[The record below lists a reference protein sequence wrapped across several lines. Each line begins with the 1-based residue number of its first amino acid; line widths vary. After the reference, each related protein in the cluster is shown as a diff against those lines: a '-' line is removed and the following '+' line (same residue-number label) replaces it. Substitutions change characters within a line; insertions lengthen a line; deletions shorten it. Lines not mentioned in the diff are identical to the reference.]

1 VLLYGVS
8 REGHDHAHI
17 NYICC
22 LDVVLVFFGG
32 AGFVLRDGSAINK
45 LTIKVS
51 DPSRAPLLEASVHVL
66 QWRPVSSA
74 KSQLVDIKTGTPD
87 AKGIFN
93 VSLPP
98 GQYTVYVASRAFCS
112 RIIDIYMH
120 PGRDRTYEFSL
131 AVQTGD
137 GFEVESAAPLAH

>member
-1 VLLYGVS
+1 MRILITFAVLMSFLSSSAAQVS
-8 REGHDHAHI
+8 S
-17 NYICC
+17 
-22 LDVVLVFFGG
+22 
-32 AGFVLRDGSAINK
+32 SATEAPINK

-51 DPSRAPLLEASVHVL
+51 DPSRPPLPEASVHVL

-98 GQYTVYVASRAFCS
+98 GEYTVYVASRAFCS

>member
-1 VLLYGVS
+1 MRILITFAVLMSFLSSSAAQVS
-8 REGHDHAHI
+8 S
-17 NYICC
+17 
-22 LDVVLVFFGG
+22 
-32 AGFVLRDGSAINK
+32 SATEAPINK

-51 DPSRAPLLEASVHVL
+51 DPSRAPLPEASVHVL

-98 GQYTVYVASRAFCS
+98 GEYTVYVASRAFCS

-137 GFEVESAAPLAH
+137 GFEVESAAPLAD

>member
-1 VLLYGVS
+1 MEYLGRDTTMRILITFAVLMSFLSSSAAQVS
-8 REGHDHAHI
+8 S
-17 NYICC
+17 
-22 LDVVLVFFGG
+22 
-32 AGFVLRDGSAINK
+32 SATEAPINK

-51 DPSRAPLLEASVHVL
+51 DPSRAPLPEASVHVL

-98 GQYTVYVASRAFCS
+98 GEYTVYVASRAFC
-112 RIIDIYMH
+112 
-120 PGRDRTYEFSL
+120 
-131 AVQTGD
+131 
-137 GFEVESAAPLAH
+137 

>member
-1 VLLYGVS
+1 MRILITFAVLMSFLSSSAAQVS
-8 REGHDHAHI
+8 S
-17 NYICC
+17 
-22 LDVVLVFFGG
+22 
-32 AGFVLRDGSAINK
+32 SATEAPINK

-51 DPSRAPLLEASVHVL
+51 DPSRAPLPEASVHVL

-98 GQYTVYVASRAFCS
+98 GEYTVYVASRAFCS